1 MTGRPRPH
9 SGRGPVA
16 AHNALSAQLPGKTHL
31 KPTHK
36 ITAWFTGATL
46 IVALGVAALF
56 WALGRLDDAAAER
69 GHVSLVLNR
78 VNELFSEVKDA
89 ETGQLGYLLTGD
101 EAFLTPYL
109 MVRDQVT
116 GHLQELRNLTAIPD
130 AQARLDAAKPLIG
143 AKLAELE
150 QTIALRRNHDLPAA
164 LAAVAGGQGKAL
176 MDSIRSELLGDID
189 LEEAALAQHQAQFKA
204 NMHYLFASLAVA
216 SLVTLLLAF
225 SVAHSS
231 YRKSQLQLEREIY
244 RETQLRLE
252 VQKTTNEQLRQ
263 LNVGLQASEER
274 LAVTLQSIGDGV
286 ITTDAAG
293 RVTLLNSVAEELTGW
308 MQAAAAER
316 PVDEVFRI
324 INQET
329 RQPAVVPVRE
339 TLAQGTIQG
348 LANHTVLIARNGRE
362 CAIADS
368 CAPIRGRD
376 GQIIG
381 AVLVFRDVT
390 EEYAVQQA
398 VRDSESALKVSN
410 GELVS
415 ARRAADQA
423 NLAKSE
429 FLSSMSHELRS
440 PLNAILGFAQLMETD
455 TELPTALQAAR
466 ISKILQAGWHLLNLI
481 NEVLDLAVIES
492 GKVSLSCEAVSLA
505 DVMSE
510 CRSMMEPQARKRG
523 IHMTFP
529 RFENPIFVRA
539 DMTRLKQIVINLLS
553 NAIKYNKEVGTVMV
567 DCAVSTPER
576 IRISVR
582 DTGAGLPPEK
592 VAQLFQPFN
601 RLGQEAGGVVGTGI
615 GLVVTKRLA
624 ELMGGSVGVESQPG
638 AGSVFWCELTVTAA
652 PQIAAMARAV
662 PITSRSPVAFG
673 SPERTVLYVEDN
685 PANMELVEQLV
696 GRCPDLRMMT
706 AVNGTLGVELARATQ
721 PTVIIMDINLPGI
734 SGIEALRILRGD
746 PTTANIPVIA
756 LSANAMP
763 RDIKRGL
770 EEGFFRYIT
779 KPIKVDDFMD
789 TLNAALEFAEKPVGQ
804 ST

>member
-1 MTGRPRPH
+1 M
-9 SGRGPVA
+9 
-16 AHNALSAQLPGKTHL
+16 
-31 KPTHK
+31 KPIHK
-36 ITAWFTGATL
+36 ITTWFAGVIL

-69 GHVSLVLNR
+69 GHSSLVVNR
-78 VNELFSEVKDA
+78 ANELLSELKDA
-89 ETGQLGYLLTGD
+89 ETGQRGYLLTGD
-101 EAFLTPYL
+101 EAFLGPYL
-109 MVRDQVT
+109 MVRDRVT
-116 GHLQELRNLTAIPD
+116 GHLQELRDLTALPA
-130 AQARLDAAKPLIG
+130 AQARVDAAKPLVG

-164 LAAVAGGQGKAL
+164 LAVVADGQGKKL
-176 MDSIRSELLGDID
+176 MDSIRSELLGCVH
-189 LEEAALAQHQAQFKA
+189 LEEAALAQNQAQFKS
-204 NMHYLFASLAVA
+204 NMRLLFAGLAVA

-225 SVAHSS
+225 SSTYS
-231 YRKSQLQLEREIY
+231 TFRKSQHRLEQEVH

-252 VQKTTNEQLRQ
+252 AQKTANEQLRQ
-263 LNVGLQASEER
+263 LNTGLQASEER

-293 RVTLLNSVAEELTGW
+293 RVTLLNAVAEQLTGW
-308 MQAAAAER
+308 TQAAAAEL

-324 INQET
+324 FNQET
-329 RQPAVVPVRE
+329 RQPAVIPVKE

-348 LANHTVLIARNGRE
+348 LANHTMLMARDGRE
-362 CAIADS
+362 CAISDS

-376 GQIIG
+376 GKVIG

-390 EEYAVQQA
+390 AEYAVQQA
-398 VRDSESALKVSN
+398 VRDSERALKTAN
-410 GELVS
+410 GALVT
-415 ARRAADQA
+415 ARHAADQA

-455 TELPTALQAAR
+455 AELPTAQQAAR
-466 ISKILQAGWHLLNLI
+466 ISQILQAGWHLLNLI

-492 GKVSLSCEAVSLA
+492 GKISLSCEAVSLA
-505 DVMSE
+505 DVMSQ
-510 CRSMMEPQARKRG
+510 CRSMMESQARKRG

-529 RFENPIFVRA
+529 RFENPVFVRA

-553 NAIKYNKEVGTVMV
+553 NAIKYNREAGTVLV
-567 DCAVSTPER
+567 DCTVSSPER

-582 DTGAGLPPEK
+582 DSGAGLSPDK

-601 RLGQEAGGVVGTGI
+601 RLGQEAGGVAGTGI

-624 ELMGGSVGVESQPG
+624 ELMEGTVGVESTPG
-638 AGSVFWCELTVTAA
+638 TGSVFWCELTITAA
-652 PQIAAMARAV
+652 PRILVAAREV
-662 PITSRSPVAFG
+662 TISSRPPGAAG
-673 SPERTVLYVEDN
+673 APERTVLYVEDN

-734 SGIEALRILRGD
+734 SGIEALRILRAD
-746 PTTANIPVIA
+746 PATAHIPVVA

-763 RDIKRGL
+763 RDITQGL
-770 EEGFFRYIT
+770 EAGFFRYIT
-779 KPIKVDDFMD
+779 KPIRVADFMD
-789 TLNAALEFAEKPVGQ
+789 TLDAALEAAENTPAKR
-804 ST
+804 SE